1 MDIKYITPFINAFA
15 NILPQVGL
23 SDIKKNGLSLKGKNL
38 DSLGVMII
46 VGLMGDIRG
55 NIIYN
60 TSIENAKKIA
70 SKMMMGMEVNELDE
84 LAQSAISE
92 LTNMLTANAATEF
105 SNINIDINISTPTL
119 IQGEFIASAS
129 TDKVIC
135 VEMAA
140 NDISFDINIALE
152 VP

>member
-1 MDIKYITPFINAFA
+1 MDIKYITPFIDSFA

-23 SDIKKNGLSLKGKNL
+23 SDIKKKGLSLKGKYL
-38 DSLGVMII
+38 DSSGVVII
-46 VGLMGDIRG
+46 VGLIGDIKG

-70 SKMMMGMEVNELDE
+70 SAMMMGMPVNEFDE

-105 SNINIDINISTPTL
+105 SNINIDVNISTPTL
-119 IQGEFIASAS
+119 IHGNFTANAS

-135 VEMAA
+135 VEMSA
-140 NDISFDINIALE
+140 NDISFDINVALE
-152 VP
+152 LP